1 MTKKNINTSVV
12 CPKTAKRISFEDRI
26 HLSWEENTKHYSL
39 EKHVCDTCKE
49 EIHDISRVLIMRD
62 KDGGP
67 RLLCFHYFFPC
78 WDMQLLCQQYP
89 NLIIDM
95 VRFSIPENISM
106 KESSIKDI
114 QENIE
119 MWI

>member
-1 MTKKNINTSVV
+1 MTKKNIKTSVV

-26 HLSWEENTKHYSL
+26 YLSCEKNTKHYSL

-62 KDGGP
+62 KNDGP

-95 VRFSIPENISM
+95 VGFSFPENMRM
-106 KESSIKDI
+106 KESSIKDM
-114 QENIE
+114 QEKLE

>member
-1 MTKKNINTSVV
+1 MTKKNINTSVL

-26 HLSWEENTKHYSL
+26 HLSWEENTKHYS
-39 EKHVCDTCKE
+39 
-49 EIHDISRVLIMRD
+49 
-62 KDGGP
+62 

-114 QENIE
+114 QKNLE